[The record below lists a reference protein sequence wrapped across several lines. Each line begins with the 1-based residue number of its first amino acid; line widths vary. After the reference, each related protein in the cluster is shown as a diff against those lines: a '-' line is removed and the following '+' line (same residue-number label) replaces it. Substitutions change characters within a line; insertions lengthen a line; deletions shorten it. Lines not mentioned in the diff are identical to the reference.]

1 MYNKNNKRRGRPL
14 KKIAMKCLNRRKDN
28 IDEAPLRLVCPKS
41 RVRVKISN
49 SKILEWL
56 IFRI

>member
-1 MYNKNNKRRGRPL
+1 MTVMVLEVFMHNQSL
-14 KKIAMKCLNRRKDN
+14 KIQTHLCWKF
-28 IDEAPLRLVCPKS
+28 EV

-49 SKILEWL
+49 GKILEWL